1 MFSYCIL
8 PIFCPKPQQWLGDAL
23 GKSLQ
28 KNKAKRRL
36 TGLSD
41 GRPAGRQLR
50 EASDSMLAS
59 QMEEPMT
66 LPATVL
72 KSGTVTLFALKKTV
86 FIVGIPVQFEAR
98 LYCTYDVSL
107 TASLNILDRELSV
120 ALIPSIAVVGEVR
133 ATPLSVLP

>member
-36 TGLSD
+36 TDLSD
-41 GRPAGRQLR
+41 GRQVGRRLR

-133 ATPLSVLP
+133 ATPLSVLQ

>member
-1 MFSYCIL
+1 
-8 PIFCPKPQQWLGDAL
+8 
-23 GKSLQ
+23 
-28 KNKAKRRL
+28 
-36 TGLSD
+36 
-41 GRPAGRQLR
+41 
-50 EASDSMLAS
+50 MLAS

-133 ATPLSVLP
+133 ATPLSVLQ